1 MTKRGTPPTKH
12 RQKGGHGFS
21 STAGFSTYMWS
32 LALLQRPGRMYTFPR
47 HTILHIFT
55 ITISEQPNAQRPVV
69 QAYNHSPFR
78 KAKRHDTPYV
88 PVTYLSTA
96 SMFFIQEAPHNRRC
110 ISDGGR
116 ILLTAVV
123 TAVVPKMLRVMLCAQ
138 FHVQ

>member
-21 STAGFSTYMWS
+21 STAGVSTYMWS

-69 QAYNHSPFR
+69 QAYKHRPLR
-78 KAKRHDTPYV
+78 KAKRHGTPYV
-88 PVTYLSTA
+88 TVTYLRTA
-96 SMFFIQEAPHNRRC
+96 SVCFIQEEPQKVRC
-110 ISDGGR
+110 ILDRGK
-116 ILLTAVV
+116 IL
-123 TAVVPKMLRVMLCAQ
+123 AVVPKMLQVMLCAHC
-138 FHVQ
+138 HVQ